1 MAEYLTEL
9 EIGSDYLLFRSDG
22 EYGESSVRDHGKQ
35 YRDKLK
41 NVRLLGRYY
50 VTADC
55 GCFYTCMEKEKRSG
69 KRAAANFSVQKNDLI
84 SKNVIAVPCGN
95 EMIFPIPVSQG
106 DKIVD
111 DEEE

>member
-9 EIGSDYLLFRSDG
+9 EVGRDYLLFRSDG
-22 EYGESSVRDHGKQ
+22 EYGESSVRDHGKK
-35 YRDKLK
+35 YRDRLK

-55 GCFYTCMEKEKRSG
+55 GCFYTCMEKEKRNRKG
-69 KRAAANFSVQKNDLI
+69 AATNLSVQKNDLV
-84 SKNVIAVPCGN
+84 SKNVIAVPCGK

-106 DKIVD
+106 NDIAD
-111 DEEE
+111 DGE

>member
-9 EIGSDYLLFRSDG
+9 ESGRDYLLFRSDG
-22 EYGESSVRDHGKQ
+22 EYGDASVRDHGKQ

-41 NVRLLGRYY
+41 NVRLLGRFY

-55 GCFYTCMEKEKRSG
+55 GGFYTCMEKEKRNG
-69 KRAAANFSVQKNDLI
+69 KRSAATLSVQKNDLV
-84 SKNVIAVPCGN
+84 SKNIIAVPCGS

-106 DKIVD
+106 EKN
-111 DEEE
+111 EGE